1 MNLIRRYLNFRSL
14 ALFVFYVLVSA
25 VSYWIAYEVRFDFSV
40 PDNHVLDRIETLWW
54 VVMLKLMLL
63 IGFGQF
69 SSILAYFRLPDALRL
84 GVALV
89 VAATILMSMWYVYGG
104 DGVPPR
110 AVILVD
116 FLLCFFAIGGFR
128 VAMRVKASRG
138 IADWLAVDQLENVL
152 IVGAGEVGAGLCSE
166 LMNKASLGMR
176 PMAFLDDDPRKIGRS
191 VHGVPVAGSVDD
203 LPKVASRYSVSKV
216 VVAFPSASVKRVKK
230 VAELAAE
237 MGLSVEIVPALTDLV
252 SGRAEISQLR
262 PVELKDLLGRE
273 AVDLHSDAIRSMLK
287 GKRVLITG
295 AGGSIGS
302 ELVRQVIGFAPYSV
316 HCVDQA
322 EIAIFNLQGALLP
335 MMGGKV
341 REDSSAK
348 SSLKDGP
355 EERGFSGEVLFSVLD
370 VALSE
375 DVRNLFETYQPEVIF
390 HAAAHKHVN
399 LMEDQPSEALRN
411 NFFATAALAVEA
423 SRVAAERFI
432 LISSDKAINPTS
444 VMGATK
450 RLAELSLLEQQGAD
464 GNQTKFMAVRFGNV
478 LGSSGSVIP
487 IFHRQIMTGG
497 PVTVTDPEVTRFF
510 MMVEEAVG
518 LVLESATQGGGGEI
532 FVLNMGESI
541 KIVDLAKQMIALSGL
556 REGVDIDIEF
566 VGLRPGEKLYEEVQ
580 HLSEELQPTEHS
592 QVLRFVANRKSRYS
606 VDEMMRL
613 IKAAIASNDTP
624 AIKRSIQDL
633 IPEYT
638 PSGGKVGRFEG
649 SGSSLIRRDE
659 WEVPAPL

>member
-649 SGSSLIRRDE
+649 GKVGRWEGMKVGRR
-659 WEVPAPL
+659 P

>member
-84 GVALV
+84 WVALV

-262 PVELKDLLGRE
+262 PVELEDLLGRE

-649 SGSSLIRRDE
+649 GKVGRWEGMKVGRR
-659 WEVPAPL
+659 P